1 MEVMMIPSHE
11 AQSAAGPQRN
21 IFHPLAWLHFRDW
34 PEAPETLL
42 SSYVWYGG
50 SIG

>member
-11 AQSAAGPQRN
+11 AQ
-21 IFHPLAWLHFRDW
+21 IRDW
-34 PEAPETLL
+34 PEALETLL